1 MTQTLS
7 KDKDN
12 QRVSNSLTAFMLQPH
27 PLPSLLSPTLLPIS
41 PFLSLP
47 PPLSLI
53 VAFQSIYMYPLL
65 STEDEVGNGVKV
77 LETPWRRVLPHT
89 HNCLSFVFSCS
100 LSPQLPLTYPTLFSS
115 TLLLPLLLLPPPLF
129 FSLSPL
135 PSPLFQP
142 VATYF
147 SALKVKWLMENSE
160 AI

>member
-12 QRVSNSLTAFMLQPH
+12 QRVSNSLTALMLQPH

-53 VAFQSIYMYPLL
+53 VAFQSIYIYPLL

-77 LETPWRRVLPHT
+77 LETPWRRELPHT
-89 HNCLSFVFSCS
+89 HTTALASFFPVHYHHSF
-100 LSPQLPLTYPTLFSS
+100 LSPFLPSS
-115 TLLLPLLLLPPPLF
+115 PFPPLLLLPPPLF